1 MRQGVR
7 SRFLRPLPCL
17 RPGRKAAALGLLL
30 AAALPL
36 AAPSRAA
43 SLDVAWWRDGAIEVR
58 QLRQGG
64 PAPRPFDGSR
74 QVPLASLWKLFVY
87 IYAADSKLAMPDY
100 RCGGR
105 DPEEVYC
112 CDAGQSIG
120 PDAALAQSCGPFF
133 SPKRLMI
140 STLSWRAYWTAR
152 LGAAPMGD
160 FAWLADP
167 AQLTP
172 GRLVRLDS
180 LLRALDSIPAA
191 SRADAE
197 GALLRVVLDGRG
209 AGAARWFGGQLRVKT
224 YSWHETSKAGRSAE
238 RLGGAAGWL
247 ADGTPVWFGGV
258 GGSSNVF
265 QQWAPR
271 LAAGLPLLRPAQD
284 SGCVVVDYFKR
295 YPIRAVRGAEGP
307 AVAGPLN
314 GRYHVQFEN
323 GQNLALRSAGEMMLV
338 KEADGRTR
346 LRGRFGVNEYVAR
359 VLDREAGTGQPEA
372 AKALAIAA
380 RSYLR
385 QNAVTVAGCQQ
396 ITDSSA
402 TQRVSPSPATPAAL
416 EIARWTDQLIV
427 DGVTVRY
434 HRDQRSEGTLVWTEA
449 LAQAKRG
456 KLYDDLLAEAYPGG
470 SLSTVNNTGASCQ
483 RLAQNEAWLTRAVP
497 RWQRVLGG
505 EMGYEAPPQPPQVC
519 ALSVG
524 APYSEQSRNRIFMR
538 PLATRE
544 DRITLAHE
552 YLHLGLRRHPRGQ
565 DENYVEQLA
574 RRLVDLNL
582 EAL

>member
-1 MRQGVR
+1 MLQRA
-7 SRFLRPLPCL
+7 SI
-17 RPGRKAAALGLLL
+17 AALL
-30 AAALPL
+30 AMLVAV
-36 AAPSRAA
+36 PSGAA
-43 SLDVAWWRDGAIEVR
+43 SLDVAWWRGDQIEMR

-64 PAPRPFDGSR
+64 AAPPPFDGAR

-87 IYAADSKLAMPDY
+87 VYATDNKLAMPDY

-120 PDAALAQSCGPFF
+120 HDAALAQSCGLFF

-140 STLSWRAYWTAR
+140 TAAPWRKYWTGR
-152 LGAAPMGD
+152 LGKAPAGE

-167 AQLTP
+167 AQLAP
-172 GRLVRLDS
+172 ERMVRLDA

-191 SRADAE
+191 SRLDAE
-197 GALLRVVLDGRG
+197 AALLRVVLDGRG
-209 AGAARWFGGQLRVKT
+209 AGTARWFGGQLRVKT
-224 YSWHETSKAGRSAE
+224 YSWQQGGKRI
-238 RLGGAAGWL
+238 GGAAGWL
-247 ADGTPVWFGGV
+247 ADGTPIWFGGA

-265 QQWAPR
+265 EQWAPR
-271 LAAGLPLLRPAQD
+271 LAASLPPLRAVED
-284 SGCVVVDYFKR
+284 SGCVVVDYFRR
-295 YPIRAVRGAEGP
+295 YPIRSVRGEQGP
-307 AVAGPLN
+307 APAGTMN
-314 GRYHVQFEN
+314 GRYHVQFQN
-323 GQNLALRSAGEMMLV
+323 GQNLALRSTGEMMLS
-338 KEADGRTR
+338 KDAGGQIQ

-359 VLDREAGTGQPEA
+359 VLDREASAAEPEA

-380 RSYLR
+380 RTYMV

-396 ITDSSA
+396 IADSSA

-416 EIARWTDQLIV
+416 AIARWTDQLIV

-434 HRDQRSEGTLVWTEA
+434 HSDRPSDNTLAWTRA
-449 LAQAKRG
+449 VQQAKQGRR
-456 KLYDDLLAEAYPGG
+456 YDEVLADAYPGG
-470 SLSTVNNTGASCQ
+470 ALATVGNSGTRCQ
-483 RLAQNEAWLTRAVP
+483 RLEANEAWLASAAP
-497 RWQRVLGG
+497 RWQRVLLR
-505 EMGYEAPPQPPQVC
+505 EAGYEAPAQAPLIC

-538 PLATRE
+538 PIATRE

-552 YLHLGLRRHPRGQ
+552 YLHLGLRNHPRGQ
-565 DENYVEQLA
+565 DEDYVEQLA

-582 EAL
+582 EAI

>member
-1 MRQGVR
+1 MRVV
-7 SRFLRPLPCL
+7 LP
-17 RPGRKAAALGLLL
+17 ALMATLLL
-30 AAALPL
+30 AAPAR
-36 AAPSRAA
+36 SA
-43 SLDVAWWRDGAIEVR
+43 SLDVAWWRDGKTEVR

-64 PAPRPFDGSR
+64 TAPPPFDGAR

-87 IYAADSKLAMPDY
+87 VYASDSKVAMPDY

-120 PDAALAQSCGPFF
+120 HDAALAQSCGPFF
-133 SPKRLMI
+133 SPRRLMI
-140 STLSWRAYWTAR
+140 APASWRQYWTGR
-152 LGAAPMGD
+152 LGSAPTGD
-160 FAWLADP
+160 FAWLSDP
-167 AQLTP
+167 AQLAP
-172 GRLVRLDS
+172 ARMVRLDS
-180 LLRALDSIPAA
+180 LLRALGSIPAA
-191 SRADAE
+191 GRADAE
-197 GALLRVVLDGRG
+197 AALLRVVLDGRG
-209 AGAARWFGGQLRVKT
+209 FGAARWFGSQLRVKT
-224 YSWHETSKAGRSAE
+224 YSWHEQRRADE
-238 RLGGAAGWL
+238 RIGGAAGWL
-247 ADGTPVWFGGV
+247 ADGTPIWFGGA

-265 QQWAPR
+265 AQWAPR
-271 LAAGLPLLRPAQD
+271 LAASLPPVGAAD
-284 SGCVVVDYFKR
+284 DGGCVVVDYFKR
-295 YPIRAVRGAEGP
+295 YPIRAVRGERG
-307 AVAGPLN
+307 VAAPGPLN

-323 GQNLALRSAGEMMLV
+323 GQNLALRSTGELMLLQE
-338 KEADGRTR
+338 KGGRPQ

-359 VLDREAGTGQPEA
+359 VLDREANAGEPEA

-380 RSYLR
+380 RTYLQ

-396 ITDSSA
+396 IADSSA

-416 EIARWTDQLIV
+416 AIARWTDQLIV

-434 HRDQRSEGTLVWTEA
+434 HTNLPSEGTMAWSEA
-449 LAQAKRG
+449 VRQAKQG
-456 KLYDDLLAEAYPGG
+456 KHYDELLAAAYPGG
-470 SLSTVNNTGASCQ
+470 ALTTFGNTGARCQ
-483 RLAQNEAWLTRAVP
+483 RLAQNEDWLARSVP
-497 RWQRVLGG
+497 RWQRVLLR
-505 EMGYEAPPQPPQVC
+505 EAGYEAPPQAPLVC
-519 ALSVG
+519 ALQSG

-565 DENYVEQLA
+565 DEEYVERLA

>member
-1 MRQGVR
+1 MRFVR
-7 SRFLRPLPCL
+7 PALM
-17 RPGRKAAALGLLL
+17 AALLL
-30 AAALPL
+30 AMPAW
-36 AAPSRAA
+36 SA
-43 SLDVAWWRDGAIEVR
+43 SLDVAWWRDGKMEVR

-64 PAPRPFDGSR
+64 TAPLPFDGAR

-87 IYAADSKLAMPDY
+87 VYASDNKVAMPDY

-120 PDAALAQSCGPFF
+120 HDAALAQSCGPFF
-133 SPKRLMI
+133 SPQRLMI
-140 STLSWRAYWTAR
+140 TVAPWRKYWTAR
-152 LGAAPMGD
+152 LGSAPAGD

-167 AQLTP
+167 AQLAP
-172 GRLVRLDS
+172 GRLVRLES

-191 SRADAE
+191 SRMDAE
-197 GALLRVVLDGRG
+197 AALLRVVLDGRG
-209 AGAARWFGGQLRVKT
+209 AGTARWFGSQLRVKT
-224 YSWHETSKAGRSAE
+224 YSWHEQRRADE
-238 RLGGAAGWL
+238 RIGGAAGWL
-247 ADGTPVWFGGV
+247 ADGTPIWFGGA

-265 QQWAPR
+265 EQWAPR
-271 LAAGLPLLRPAQD
+271 LAASLPPVGAAD
-284 SGCVVVDYFKR
+284 DGGCVVVDYFKR
-295 YPIRAVRGAEGP
+295 YPIRAVRGERGV
-307 AVAGPLN
+307 AVPGPLN
-314 GRYHVQFEN
+314 GRYHVRFEN
-323 GQNLALRSAGEMMLV
+323 GQNLALRSSGELMLV
-338 KEADGRTR
+338 QEQGGRPQ

-359 VLDREAGTGQPEA
+359 VLDREASANEPEA

-380 RSYLR
+380 RTYLQ

-396 ITDSSA
+396 IADSSA

-416 EIARWTDQLIV
+416 AIARWTDQLIV

-434 HRDQRSEGTLVWTEA
+434 HSNRSSEGTMAWSETVRQAKQGKHYDEL
-449 LAQAKRG
+449 LAQ
-456 KLYDDLLAEAYPGG
+456 AYPGG
-470 SLSTVNNTGASCQ
+470 ALSTVGNTGARCR
-483 RLAQNEAWLTRAVP
+483 RLAQNEDWLARSVP
-497 RWQRVLGG
+497 RWQRVLLR
-505 EMGYEAPPQPPQVC
+505 EAGYEAPPQAPLVC
-519 ALSVG
+519 ALSSG

-552 YLHLGLRRHPRGQ
+552 YLHLGLRHHPRGQ
-565 DENYVEQLA
+565 DEEYVERLA

>member
-1 MRQGVR
+1 MG
-7 SRFLRPLPCL
+7 FARP
-17 RPGRKAAALGLLL
+17 ALML
-30 AAALPL
+30 ATML
-36 AAPSRAA
+36 AAPAWAA
-43 SLDVAWWRDGAIEVR
+43 SLDVAWWRDGKIEVR

-64 PAPRPFDGSR
+64 AAPPPFDGAR

-87 IYAADSKLAMPDY
+87 VYATDNKVAMPDY

-120 PDAALAQSCGPFF
+120 HDAALAQSCGPFF
-133 SPKRLMI
+133 SPRRLMI
-140 STLSWRAYWTAR
+140 TATPWRKYWTGR
-152 LGAAPMGD
+152 LGSAPAGD
-160 FAWLADP
+160 FAWLSDP
-167 AQLTP
+167 AQLVPART
-172 GRLVRLDS
+172 VRLDS
-180 LLRALDSIPAA
+180 LLRALDTIPAA

-197 GALLRVVLDGRG
+197 AALLRVVLDGRG
-209 AGAARWFGGQLRVKT
+209 AGTARWFGSQLRVKT
-224 YSWHETSKAGRSAE
+224 YSWHEQRRTDE
-238 RLGGAAGWL
+238 RIGGAAGWL
-247 ADGTPVWFGGV
+247 ADGTPIWFGGA

-265 QQWAPR
+265 EQWAPR
-271 LAAGLPLLRPAQD
+271 LAASLPPVGAAD
-284 SGCVVVDYFKR
+284 DGGCVVVDYFKR
-295 YPIRAVRGAEGP
+295 YPIRAVRGERG
-307 AVAGPLN
+307 VAAPGPLN
-314 GRYHVQFEN
+314 GRYHVRFEN
-323 GQNLALRSAGEMMLV
+323 GQNLALRSTGELMLLQE
-338 KEADGRTR
+338 KGGRPQ

-359 VLDREAGTGQPEA
+359 VLDREASTSEPEA

-380 RSYLR
+380 RTYLQ

-396 ITDSSA
+396 IADSSA

-416 EIARWTDQLIV
+416 AIARWTDQLIV

-434 HRDQRSEGTLVWTEA
+434 HSNQASEGTMAWSEA
-449 LAQAKRG
+449 VRQARQG
-456 KLYDDLLAEAYPGG
+456 KHYDELLAAAYPGG
-470 SLSTVNNTGASCQ
+470 ALSTFGNTGARCR
-483 RLAQNEAWLTRAVP
+483 RLAQNEDWLARSVP
-497 RWQRVLGG
+497 RWQRVLLR
-505 EMGYEAPPQPPQVC
+505 EAGYEAPPQAPLVC
-519 ALSVG
+519 ALQSG

-565 DENYVEQLA
+565 DEEYVERLA

>member
-1 MRQGVR
+1 MRFVR
-7 SRFLRPLPCL
+7 PALM
-17 RPGRKAAALGLLL
+17 AALLL
-30 AAALPL
+30 AMPAW
-36 AAPSRAA
+36 SA
-43 SLDVAWWRDGAIEVR
+43 SLDVAWWRDGKMEVR

-64 PAPRPFDGSR
+64 AAPPPFDGTR

-87 IYAADSKLAMPDY
+87 VYASDNKVAMPDY

-120 PDAALAQSCGPFF
+120 HDAALAQSCGPFF

-140 STLSWRAYWTAR
+140 TAAPWRQYWTTR
-152 LGAAPMGD
+152 LGSAPAGD

-167 AQLTP
+167 AQLAP

-191 SRADAE
+191 SRMDAE
-197 GALLRVVLDGRG
+197 AALLRVVLDGRG
-209 AGAARWFGGQLRVKT
+209 AGTARWFGSQLRVKT
-224 YSWHETSKAGRSAE
+224 YSWHEQRRVDE
-238 RLGGAAGWL
+238 RIGGAAGWL
-247 ADGTPVWFGGV
+247 ADGTPIWFGGA

-265 QQWAPR
+265 EQWAPR
-271 LAAGLPLLRPAQD
+271 LAASLPPVGAAD
-284 SGCVVVDYFKR
+284 DGGCVVVDYFKR
-295 YPIRAVRGAEGP
+295 YPIRAVRGERGV
-307 AVAGPLN
+307 AVPGPLN
-314 GRYHVQFEN
+314 GRYHVRFEN
-323 GQNLALRSAGEMMLV
+323 GQNLALRSSGELMLV
-338 KEADGRTR
+338 QEQGGRPQ

-359 VLDREAGTGQPEA
+359 VLDREASANEPEA

-380 RSYLR
+380 RTYLQ

-396 ITDSSA
+396 IADSSA

-416 EIARWTDQLIV
+416 AIARWTDQLIV

-434 HRDQRSEGTLVWTEA
+434 HSNQASEGTMAWSEA
-449 LAQAKRG
+449 VRQAKQG
-456 KLYDDLLAEAYPGG
+456 KQYDELLAAAYPGG
-470 SLSTVNNTGASCQ
+470 ALSTVGNTGVRCR
-483 RLAQNEAWLTRAVP
+483 RLAQNEDWLARSVP
-497 RWQRVLGG
+497 RWQRVLLR
-505 EMGYEAPPQPPQVC
+505 EAGYEAPPQAPLVC
-519 ALSVG
+519 ALSSG

-565 DENYVEQLA
+565 DEEYVERLA

>member
-1 MRQGVR
+1 MG
-7 SRFLRPLPCL
+7 FARP
-17 RPGRKAAALGLLL
+17 ALMLATLL
-30 AAALPL
+30 ATPAF
-36 AAPSRAA
+36 SA
-43 SLDVAWWRDGAIEVR
+43 SLDVAWWRDGKIEVR

-64 PAPRPFDGSR
+64 AAPPPFDGAR

-87 IYAADSKLAMPDY
+87 VYATDNKVAMPDY

-120 PDAALAQSCGPFF
+120 HDAALAQSCGPFF
-133 SPKRLMI
+133 SPRRLMI
-140 STLSWRAYWTAR
+140 TATPWRKYWTGR
-152 LGAAPMGD
+152 LGSAPAGD
-160 FAWLADP
+160 FAWLSDP
-167 AQLTP
+167 AQLAPARTI
-172 GRLVRLDS
+172 RLDS

-191 SRADAE
+191 SRVDAE
-197 GALLRVVLDGRG
+197 AALLRVVLDGRG
-209 AGAARWFGGQLRVKT
+209 AGTARWFGSQLRVKT
-224 YSWHETSKAGRSAE
+224 YSWHERRRADE
-238 RLGGAAGWL
+238 RIGGAAGWL
-247 ADGTPVWFGGV
+247 ADGTPIWFGGA

-265 QQWAPR
+265 EQWAPR
-271 LAAGLPLLRPAQD
+271 LAASLPPVGAAD
-284 SGCVVVDYFKR
+284 DGGCVVVDYFKR
-295 YPIRAVRGAEGP
+295 YPIRAVRGERG
-307 AVAGPLN
+307 VAIPGPLN
-314 GRYHVQFEN
+314 GRYHVQFDN
-323 GQNLALRSAGEMMLV
+323 GQNLALRSTGELMLLQE
-338 KEADGRTR
+338 KGGSPQ

-359 VLDREAGTGQPEA
+359 VLDREANANEPEA

-380 RSYLR
+380 RTYLQ

-396 ITDSSA
+396 IADSSA

-416 EIARWTDQLIV
+416 AIARWTDQLIV

-434 HRDQRSEGTLVWTEA
+434 HSNLPSEGTMAWSEA
-449 LAQAKRG
+449 VRQAKQG
-456 KLYDDLLAEAYPGG
+456 KHYDELLAAAYPGG
-470 SLSTVNNTGASCQ
+470 ALSTFGNTGARCR
-483 RLAQNEAWLTRAVP
+483 RLAQNEDWLARSVP
-497 RWQRVLGG
+497 RWQRVLLR
-505 EMGYEAPPQPPQVC
+505 EAGYEAPPQAPLVC
-519 ALSVG
+519 ALQSG

-565 DENYVEQLA
+565 DEEYVERLA

>member
-1 MRQGVR
+1 MRVA
-7 SRFLRPLPCL
+7 LP
-17 RPGRKAAALGLLL
+17 ALTATLLL
-30 AAALPL
+30 AVPAW
-36 AAPSRAA
+36 SA
-43 SLDVAWWRDGAIEVR
+43 SLDVAWWRDGKTEVR

-64 PAPRPFDGSR
+64 ATQPLSPPFDGAR

-87 IYAADSKLAMPDY
+87 VYATDNKVAMPDY

-120 PDAALAQSCGPFF
+120 HDAALAQSCGPFF

-140 STLSWRAYWTAR
+140 TATPWRQYWRGR
-152 LGAAPMGD
+152 LGSAPAGD

-167 AQLTP
+167 AQMAPART
-172 GRLVRLDS
+172 VRLDS

-191 SRADAE
+191 SREDAE
-197 GALLRVVLDGRG
+197 AALLRVVLDGRG
-209 AGAARWFGGQLRVKT
+209 AGTARWFGSQLRVKT
-224 YSWHETSKAGRSAE
+224 YSWHEQKKGQAE
-238 RLGGAAGWL
+238 ERIGGAAGWL
-247 ADGTPVWFGGV
+247 ADGTPIWFGGA

-265 QQWAPR
+265 AQWAPK
-271 LAAGLPLLRPAQD
+271 LAASLPKVGAAD
-284 SGCVVVDYFKR
+284 DGGCVVVDYFKR
-295 YPIRAVRGAEGP
+295 YPIRAVRGERGVA
-307 AVAGPLN
+307 AAGPLN

-323 GQNLALRSAGEMMLV
+323 GQNLALRSTGELMLLQE
-338 KEADGRTR
+338 KGGRPQ

-359 VLDREAGTGQPEA
+359 VLDREANAGEPEA

-380 RSYLR
+380 RTYLQ

-396 ITDSSA
+396 IVDSSA

-416 EIARWTDQLIV
+416 AIARWTDQLIV

-434 HRDQRSEGTLVWTEA
+434 HSNQPSEGTMAWSEA
-449 LAQAKRG
+449 VRQARQG
-456 KLYDDLLAEAYPGG
+456 KYYDELLAAAYPGG
-470 SLSTVNNTGASCQ
+470 ALSTFGNTGARCR
-483 RLAQNEAWLTRAVP
+483 RLAQNEDWLARSVL
-497 RWQRVLGG
+497 RWQRVLLR
-505 EMGYEAPPQPPQVC
+505 EAGYEAPSPAPLVC
-519 ALSVG
+519 ALQSG

-552 YLHLGLRRHPRGQ
+552 YLHLGLRNHPRGQ
-565 DENYVEQLA
+565 DEEYVERLA

>member
-1 MRQGVR
+1 MR
-7 SRFLRPLPCL
+7 
-17 RPGRKAAALGLLL
+17 AAFPAWMATLLL
-30 AAALPL
+30 AAPAW
-36 AAPSRAA
+36 AQSSSK
-43 SLDVAWWRDGAIEVR
+43 SLDVAWWKDGKTEVR

-64 PAPRPFDGSR
+64 TAPPLFDGAR

-87 IYAADSKLAMPDY
+87 VYATDNKVAMPDY

-120 PDAALAQSCGPFF
+120 HDAALAQSCGPFF

-140 STLSWRAYWTAR
+140 APASWRQYWTGR
-152 LGAAPMGD
+152 LGSAPAGD
-160 FAWLADP
+160 FAWLSHP
-167 AQLTP
+167 AQLAP
-172 GRLVRLDS
+172 KRMVRLDS

-191 SRADAE
+191 SRVDAE
-197 GALLRVVLDGRG
+197 AALLRVVLDGRG
-209 AGAARWFGGQLRVKT
+209 FGTARWFGSQLRVKT
-224 YSWHETSKAGRSAE
+224 YSWQQDGKRI
-238 RLGGAAGWL
+238 GGAAGWL
-247 ADGTPVWFGGV
+247 ADGTPIWFGGA

-265 QQWAPR
+265 EQWAPR
-271 LAAGLPLLRPAQD
+271 LAASLPKMGAPD
-284 SGCVVVDYFKR
+284 DGGCVVVDYFKR
-295 YPIRAVRGAEGP
+295 YPIRAVRGEGGV
-307 AVAGPLN
+307 AVPGPLN

-323 GQNLALRSAGEMMLV
+323 GQNLALRSTGELMLLQQ
-338 KEADGRTR
+338 KGGRPQ

-359 VLDREAGTGQPEA
+359 VLDREGNAGEPEA

-380 RSYLR
+380 RTYLQ
-385 QNAVTVAGCQQ
+385 QNAVSVAGCQQ
-396 ITDSSA
+396 IADSSA

-416 EIARWTDQLIV
+416 AIARWTDQLIV

-434 HRDQRSEGTLVWTEA
+434 HSTLPSEGTMAWSEA
-449 LAQAKRG
+449 VRQARQG
-456 KLYDDLLAEAYPGG
+456 KHYDELLAAAYPGG
-470 SLSTVNNTGASCQ
+470 ALSTFGNTGARCR
-483 RLAQNEAWLTRAVP
+483 RLAQNEDWLARSVP
-497 RWQRVLGG
+497 RWQRVLLR
-505 EMGYEAPPQPPQVC
+505 EAGYEAPPQAPLVC
-519 ALSVG
+519 ALSSG

-538 PLATRE
+538 PLVTRE

-565 DENYVEQLA
+565 DEEYVERLA